1 MILIKLIIA
10 YVVPLLI
17 GLTAVSLAEGRR
29 KLFRKGEKLA
39 VGFAL
44 GLGIQTMYIFC
55 LGLLNIRFTF
65 WICSAPV
72 WPALLINLYWLKT
85 GQISLRPGSATLLR
99 GHRFAGKILVGIILL
114 LISIKLLI
122 NIFISF
128 SSPAFFDDSI
138 TIWDYKAKVFYHHRG
153 LVKDPEHPD
162 FFGGNAPKYPNGFP
176 LFKSW
181 IAICIGQWEEWAV
194 NTISWV
200 IYLLTGIVLYYG
212 LRRWHSAIPAL
223 IGTYLVIS
231 LPLFTFHGAF
241 AHADIIVGF
250 YLMGGVIFLY
260 RWIMERETA
269 LILISAGFFAVGGWI
284 KDEGLILF
292 AGGAMAPLI
301 LYLILN
307 RGSWKKGILL
317 PLGVL
322 IFIFPWLITEVVFQ
336 FPMAVAP
343 GEYFKLEF
351 HPEAIMI
358 IKRFFFNTGNYNIF
372 WLLYIISIFLVFKLG
387 KKDNLTY
394 LVGINILTLATALG
408 SFIFTPLFKWLAP
421 GTTINR
427 AMLMVIPAMVFTMI
441 RVWSVLLKEK
451 ERNPDKS

>member
-1 MILIKLIIA
+1 MVALNILVAYIIPLIIGVT
-10 YVVPLLI
+10 VV
-17 GLTAVSLAEGRR
+17 SMAEGRR
-29 KLFRKGEKLA
+29 DLFRKGERLA
-39 VGFAL
+39 IGFAI

-55 LGLLNIRFTF
+55 LGLIGIRFTF
-65 WICSAPV
+65 WSCSAPV
-72 WPALLINLYWLKT
+72 WPAIMVNIFWLKT
-85 GQISLRPGSATLLR
+85 GRISLRPGSATLLR
-99 GHRFAGKILVGIILL
+99 GHRCAGKILVGIILL

-128 SSPAFFDDSI
+128 NSPAYFDDSI
-138 TIWDYKAKVFYHHRG
+138 TIWNYKAKVFYNQRG
-153 LVKDPEHPD
+153 LVKDPDHPD
-162 FFGGNAPKYPNGFP
+162 FFGGNVPKYPNGIP

-181 IAICIGQWEEWAV
+181 IAICSGQWKEWTV

-200 IYLLTGIVLYYG
+200 IYLLTGVLLYYG

-223 IGTYLVIS
+223 IGAYLVMS
-231 LPLFTFHGAF
+231 LPLFAFHGAF

-260 RWIMERETA
+260 RWMLERETA
-269 LILISAGFFAVGGWI
+269 LILISAGFFAVAGWI

-292 AGGAMAPLI
+292 AGGALVPLI

-307 RGSWKKGILL
+307 KGSWKRGVLL
-317 PLGVL
+317 PLTIML
-322 IFIFPWLITEVVFQ
+322 FILPWLITEVIFQ
-336 FPMAVAP
+336 FPIAVAT

-372 WLLYIISIFLVFKLG
+372 WLLYIISLFIAFKNG
-387 KKDNLTY
+387 RKNKIAY

-427 AMLMVIPAMVFTMI
+427 AMLMVIPAMIFTMM
-441 RVWSVLLKEK
+441 RVWGILLE
-451 ERNPDKS
+451 EE